1 MTFTGGVGWG
11 GACPGGGAGLA
22 LGAGPAAGRGRAE
35 PTMVEKC
42 VLCRLPAAMMRS
54 HSFSGMLET
63 WWEQV
68 MAEQCR
74 EAR

>member
-1 MTFTGGVGWG
+1 MKFTGGVRWG
-11 GACPGGGAGLA
+11 GAYG
-22 LGAGPAAGRGRAE
+22 GAGPAAGRGRAK

>member
-1 MTFTGGVGWG
+1 
-11 GACPGGGAGLA
+11 
-22 LGAGPAAGRGRAE
+22 
-35 PTMVEKC
+35 MVEKC
-42 VLCRLPAAMMRS
+42 VFCRLPAAMIRS
-54 HSFSGMLET
+54 HSFRGMLET

>member
-1 MTFTGGVGWG
+1 M
-11 GACPGGGAGLA
+11 
-22 LGAGPAAGRGRAE
+22 E
-35 PTMVEKC
+35 EKC
-42 VLCRLPAAMMRS
+42 AFCWLPAAMTRS
-54 HSFSGMLET
+54 HSFRGMLET

>member
-1 MTFTGGVGWG
+1 MKFTGGAEPAVRRGW
-11 GACPGGGAGLA
+11 PGGRGLPW
-22 LGAGPAAGRGRAE
+22 AGPGQAA